1 MSNTQNQ
8 GFTRGPANSAETV
21 QEQVREQAPR
31 EATARYVN
39 AGRSDAFRSVDGGSA
54 DRFFETYSKVIEGK
68 AREDRTL
75 LKLTGDIT
83 RELSQ
88 DYGWLVYATKIGQD
102 LYYHLLVIET
112 NAEPVAKRPTRG
124 DRRYRSETY
133 DFIATIDG
141 INRDVVE
148 RIEAW
153 VKQNIKITGQ
163 YISTSATI
171 IPAEADLT
179 DQRTVKAF
187 ALSADDANLAVS
199 MTDAPFDARYVR
211 EGAVVRGTIGFVN
224 APEAVDATGMPLRQD
239 FKGVINEVIERTS
252 ANILMANDRGNTY
265 ASISGF
271 VNARFYGMK
280 QPERGEQPSVACYV
294 PEVVVSEVNLYHSV
308 EFGNFE
314 RMFLGLAMLPY
325 MRTGDRWMN
334 QYITNIQQDDLKD
347 VGGFGYGLDI
357 QNPNYIEITK
367 EEYADTRLFRTALEN
382 LFLVD
387 DGVDFAYLIREG
399 GVGYATQKIL
409 IDIAR
414 GSREAEAAVIYALD
428 NLTNGAFSDL
438 WSRAKGT
445 TIVADAIRMPTGY
458 YVSGSGKRPI
468 EDIDTLA
475 VLNSLKNNYPELIE
489 DWFECTNPGECRY
502 DYNERMTKLVE
513 ILQLVT
519 RNSFTMK
526 GFATKVYFDPLFLEV
541 LFKAV
546 QQSGLGMQV
555 EFEGDAGFVRNSR
568 AGGQRYALRSDLART
583 ERHGYDARTRRDDR
597 YAATGYRSRR

>member
-1 MSNTQNQ
+1 MSNTENT
-8 GFTRGPANSAETV
+8 GFTRGAASKAETV
-21 QEQVREQAPR
+21 QEQIREQAPR
-31 EATARYVN
+31 EAQQRYVN

-54 DRFFETYSKVIEGK
+54 DRFFETYSKIIEGK
-68 AREDRTL
+68 TRDDRTL
-75 LKLTGDIT
+75 LKLSGDIT
-83 RELSQ
+83 RDLSQ
-88 DYGWLVYATKIGQD
+88 DYGWLVYATSIGQD

-112 NAEPVAKRPTRG
+112 NPEPVAKRPAR
-124 DRRYRSETY
+124 DRRYRTDTY

-153 VKQNIKITGQ
+153 VKQNVAAKGN

-171 IPAEADLT
+171 IPFEADLS
-179 DQRTVKAF
+179 DARTVKTF

-199 MTDAPFDARYVR
+199 MTDAPFDARYIK
-211 EGAVVRGTIGFVN
+211 EGAVVRGSIGFTQ
-224 APEAVDATGMPLRQD
+224 APDAVDATGLPLRQD
-239 FKGVINEVIERTS
+239 FKGVINEVIDRTS
-252 ANILMANDRGNTY
+252 ANILMANDRGDTY

-280 QPERGEQPSVACYV
+280 QAERGEQPSLACYV
-294 PEVVVSEVNLYHSV
+294 PEVVVDEVNLYHSV

-314 RMFLGLAMLPY
+314 RLFLGLSLLPHL
-325 MRTGDRWMN
+325 RTGDRWMN
-334 QYITNIQQDDLKD
+334 QYITNVQQDDLKD

-357 QNPNYIEITK
+357 QAPNYIDITK
-367 EEYADTRLFRTALEN
+367 EEYADTRLFRSALEN

-399 GVGYATQKIL
+399 GVGYTTQKIL

-414 GSREAEAAVIYALD
+414 GSRDAEAAAIFALD
-428 NLTNGAFSDL
+428 NLTNGVFSDM
-438 WSRAKGT
+438 WARAKGT
-445 TIVADAIRMPTGY
+445 TIVADAIRMPTGF

-475 VLNSLKNNYPELIE
+475 VLNSLKNNYPDQIE
-489 DWFECTNPGECRY
+489 DWFECTNPGDCRY
-502 DYNERMTKLVE
+502 DYNERMTKLVD

-546 QQSGLGMQV
+546 QQSGLGVQV

-568 AGGQRYALRSDLART
+568 GGGQRYALRSDLART

-597 YAATGYRSRR
+597 YANTSYRGRR

>member
-1 MSNTQNQ
+1 MSNTENQ
-8 GFTRGPANSAETV
+8 GFTRGQKTAPESV
-21 QEQVREQAPR
+21 QENTREQA
-31 EATARYVN
+31 AQVNQQRYVN

-54 DRFFETYSKVIEGK
+54 DKFYETYSKIIEGK
-68 AREDRTL
+68 AREDRIM

-88 DYGWLVYATKIGQD
+88 DYGWLVYVTKIGQD
-102 LYYHLLVIET
+102 LYFHTIVIET
-112 NAEPVAKRPTRG
+112 TPDSVAKRPAR
-124 DRRYRSETY
+124 DRRYRSEVY
-133 DFIATIDG
+133 DFVATVDG

-148 RIEAW
+148 KIEAW
-153 VKQNIKITGQ
+153 VKQAVKVNGQ

-171 IPAEADLT
+171 VPAEADLA
-179 DQRTVKAF
+179 DARTVKAF
-187 ALSADDANLAVS
+187 ALSADDANLTVS
-199 MTDAPFDARYVR
+199 MTDEPFDSRYVK
-211 EGAVVRGTIGFVN
+211 EGAVVRGTLAFTN
-224 APEAVDATGMPLRQD
+224 APDAVDATGLPLRQD

-252 ANILMANDRGNTY
+252 ANILMANDRGDTY

-280 QPERGEQPSVACYV
+280 QPERGEPQSLACYV
-294 PEVVVSEVNLYHSV
+294 PEVVVDEVNLYHSV

-314 RMFLGLAMLPY
+314 RLFLGLSMLPY
-325 MRTGDRWMN
+325 LRTGDRWMN
-334 QYITNIQQDDLKD
+334 QYITNVQHDDLKD

-357 QNPNYIEITK
+357 QNPAYIEISK
-367 EEYADTRLFRTALEN
+367 EEYADTRAFRTALEN

-399 GVGYATQKIL
+399 GVGYTTQKIL
-409 IDIAR
+409 IDLAR
-414 GSREAEAAVIYALD
+414 GSRDAEAAVIFALD

-438 WSRAKGT
+438 WNRAKGT

-458 YVSGSGKRPI
+458 YVSGQGRRPI

-541 LFKAV
+541 LFRAV
-546 QQSGLGMQV
+546 QQSGLAMQV
-555 EFEGDAGFVRNSR
+555 DFEGDAGFVRNSR
-568 AGGQRYALRSDLART
+568 GGGQRYALQHDLARS
-583 ERHGYDARTRRDDR
+583 ERRGYDARVRRDER
-597 YAATGYRSRR
+597 YANTSYRGRR